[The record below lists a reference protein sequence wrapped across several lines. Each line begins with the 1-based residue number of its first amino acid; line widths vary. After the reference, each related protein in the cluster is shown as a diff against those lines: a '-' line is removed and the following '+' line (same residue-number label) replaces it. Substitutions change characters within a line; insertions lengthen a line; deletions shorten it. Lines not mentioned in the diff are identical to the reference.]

1 MSISITRAADL
12 RRVPWRNG
20 QGLTTEIAVG
30 GPPDR
35 FDWRVSR
42 ADVAHSGDFSLFPG
56 IDRIIVLT
64 DGPDITLELPDR
76 THTLL
81 VDKPFCFDGG
91 LPIRCVVDGSARD
104 LNVMTRRGAA
114 AASLTVWTSSATDDA
129 LVLPAADHLVLVV
142 LEGALSLA
150 AADGTVVDTLE
161 DGDAAVCTQPV
172 TLAGDARVAAAQI
185 AMS

>member
-1 MSISITRAADL
+1 M
-12 RRVPWRNG
+12 
-20 QGLTTEIAVG
+20 
-30 GPPDR
+30 
-35 FDWRVSR
+35 
-42 ADVAHSGDFSLFPG
+42 AHSGDFSLFPG